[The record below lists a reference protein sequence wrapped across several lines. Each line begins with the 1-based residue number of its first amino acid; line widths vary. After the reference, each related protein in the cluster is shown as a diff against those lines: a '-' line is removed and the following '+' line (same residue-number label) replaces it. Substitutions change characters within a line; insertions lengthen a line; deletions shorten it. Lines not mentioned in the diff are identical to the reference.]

1 MKEAFENLARAKGY
15 YHRHDIL
22 RTMASFAQALKQ
34 GASGQLFGA
43 DKMRFNGQVTEIV
56 QLLNRTDEIRSALPE
71 GLQYESGGEKKLFMT
86 VVTRLKKLQE
96 EAARLTEK
104 EIEARKLNI
113 DKLFLRGNK
122 QLQANNPKD
131 ALESFKEAASLYV
144 DEHVL
149 FTLIGTRLLDAGLH
163 KPALGYLSKA
173 VEVDDGNENAHLALA
188 RARIALNEPDQA
200 LAGLQ
205 SAWKQLG
212 HPTVELAVLL
222 AQAAQKA
229 GKDAVAKAA
238 AAKAQEMDPLSSKVK
253 KLLKQLR

>member
-22 RTMASFAQALKQ
+22 RTMATFAQALKQ

-43 DKMRFNGQVTEIV
+43 DKMRFTGQVTEIV
-56 QLLNRTDEIRSALPE
+56 QLLNRTDEIRNALPD
-71 GLQYESGGEKKLFMT
+71 GLQYESGGEKRLFMA
-86 VVTRLKKLQE
+86 VVTCLKKLQE
-96 EAARLTEK
+96 EAARITEK
-104 EIEARKLNI
+104 EIEERKLNI
-113 DKLFLRGNK
+113 DKLLIRGTK
-122 QLQANNPKD
+122 QLQSDNAKE
-131 ALESFKEAASLYV
+131 ALELFQEATSLYV

-149 FTLIGTRLLDAGLH
+149 FTIIGTRLLDAGLH
-163 KPALGYLSKA
+163 KPALDYLTKA
-173 VEVDDGNENAHLALA
+173 VELDDGNENAHLALA
-188 RARIALNEPDQA
+188 RTHIALDEPEQA

-212 HPTVELAVLL
+212 RPTVDLAVLL

-238 AAKAQEMDPLSSKVK
+238 AAKALEMDPMSPKVK
-253 KLLKQLR
+253 KLCKQLR